1 MLKLK
6 YLVIIVFIFLI
17 SGLGFV
23 ANELQ
28 AGTSFKE
35 SFDSSLTTT
44 AGKTGHL
51 SGTNPSFFNT
61 KDPAEIVGQ
70 VIKIL
75 LSLLGI
81 VFLILLIYGGYIW
94 MTDRGEEKQATK
106 ARDII
111 RNAIIGLIIVL
122 AAYAITNLVMMK
134 IWVAI

>member
-6 YLVIIVFIFLI
+6 YLIIIVSIVSI

-23 ANELQ
+23 VNELQ
-28 AGTSFKE
+28 AGVSFKE
-35 SFDSSLTTT
+35 SFNSSLTTT

-51 SGTNPSFFNT
+51 SGANSSFFNT

-94 MTDRGEEKQATK
+94 MTDRGEEKQVTK

-111 RNAIIGLIIVL
+111 RNAIIGLIVVL
-122 AAYAITNLVMMK
+122 AAYAVTDFVMRN
-134 IWVAI
+134 IWNAT